1 MTKMQKPDYF
11 DEIQQNALNLWRQ
24 LEDNR
29 ELAAP
34 WHQLFKQV
42 QSPRHVLSELLQNA
56 DDAKAT
62 EVKVQ
67 IKDGAFSFVHNGKD
81 FNKDDFASLCRFGY
95 SNKRLLR
102 TIGFRGIGFKSTFS
116 LGDTVVLLTPTL
128 AVAFNKSRFTLPQW
142 LDEKTTSD
150 GTTQILVKFGDEQR
164 QKELE
169 NNIVEW
175 LTSPFSLLFFNHIRS
190 LKLGDR
196 ELSWKNVGE
205 GPILNS
211 EKMTLNGEVDPYLI
225 IRSEAEPFP
234 DEALKEIDDERLLEM
249 GESANLPPCK
259 VELVLGAPGQFFV
272 VLPTGVR
279 TSLSFAVNAPFIQDP
294 ARLKIKDPETSF
306 TNRWLLERIG
316 KLAAQA
322 MLQWLENK
330 DLDLSE
336 RANSYDLIPE
346 PSGRDDSLENACKM
360 VIETAFLNTVHNR
373 EYVLTDQGD
382 LTLSGNCAHVP
393 AILWDIWGDT
403 QISDILSTDKIRPQL
418 LSRHVNDKNLKKLQ
432 ANKAISSLGQDDVLN
447 RLSIVTP
454 PKPTTWAALLEL
466 WNFAGSWGYAW
477 KFKNLNIHPVRGRDV
492 LLSSNKA
499 VRLGEKRLLQ
509 SEEDWDFLAKY
520 LLVLDVNWLRFLTEQ
535 RRVSEE
541 TNNDLLR
548 ERVAVADQMLV
559 RTGLDKPSNVDM
571 VLEQV
576 ATEFFSVQSPSL
588 DACIRITQIASKLGA
603 KAGDN
608 FKFFTRD
615 GQLHP
620 TKEPI
625 LFDEKGL
632 FEEFIPP
639 HLRQRVL
646 LHNEYSH
653 HFISCTEDEW
663 MEWVN
668 SGNARIRR
676 FAPISQT
683 RRSIYGD
690 HKIEK
695 EIENRGQPSSSIEY
709 QYKTSQY
716 EIEDWDFPAEYWT
729 YWETSAKDDPSYWG
743 RLVEQLL
750 HQRIIWENTQGARA
764 FHVATT
770 GNKKALTNK
779 HLFPTWILKLQKLP
793 CLRDTHG
800 NYKIPSDLM
809 CRTPQTEPLMDVEA
823 FVDARLDSE
832 ATRPLLVFLGVRNSP
847 TGSSHIMERLRALA
861 KASKPP
867 ILELAKWYQRLD
879 ALFENCSTDDQQNI
893 KAIFR
898 EEKII
903 FADDETWQ
911 SAETIY
917 ISAEEHD
924 APGAA
929 LIHPLVNQL
938 SLWRKIS
945 INERPTAELAIQWL
959 MNLPVDEK
967 PSTSDAQRIKALL
980 GRHPI
985 RIWRECERW
994 LNLSG
999 EWVSIN
1005 KLKYCLTM
1013 KSLFRYG
1020 NLFEWVKS
1028 ETADF
1033 QMLSID
1039 LTREP
1044 PFSTLPTLASQV
1056 EKNLEQSSPNGQ
1068 PLSMQWLQSVGR
1080 IVSRV
1085 ILTDEVKTRNI
1096 RTQAV
1101 RLSTTTGLQVN
1112 SITTLPY
1119 LNGKPAGIAESEDL
1133 VWIGET
1139 IYIGNLSK
1147 AKLASRLSKQIA
1159 AVFDWTEMEA
1169 LLTYCFERNE
1179 TSIRSYLEENFAL
1192 VPEDNAIPT
1201 AALSASDTDPQ
1212 KEPVTESALNVPS
1225 GRENPAIPEATADTG
1240 DPSGDS
1246 DPVDTSDRPH
1256 PPHSGR
1262 TQPPKTPLMERFA
1275 LSQGYQK
1282 SDAQRFIHADGRVL
1296 IKSEGVFPWAVRD
1309 VSGVISQYF
1318 WPREHC
1324 LELKPLDLPTEVWH
1338 LIEQDPQHHALL
1350 LEDRSGEPIL
1360 FPGNNLV
1367 QSKQIGH
1374 LRLHPASYR
1383 ISLQND
1389 L

>member
-1 MTKMQKPDYF
+1 MTNMQKPDYF

-67 IKDGAFSFVHNGKD
+67 IKEGFFSFVHNGKD

-116 LGDTVVLLTPTL
+116 LGETVVLLTPTL
-128 AVAFNKSRFTLPQW
+128 AVAFNKSRFTHPQW
-142 LDEKTTSD
+142 LDGKTTSD

-190 LKLGDR
+190 LRLGDR
-196 ELSWKNVGE
+196 ELSWKNAGE
-205 GPILNS
+205 GPIPNS
-211 EKMTLNGEVDPYLI
+211 EKMALNGELAPYLV
-225 IRSEAEPFP
+225 IRSDTEPFP
-234 DEALKEIDDERLLEM
+234 DEALKEIDEERLLEM
-249 GESANLPPCK
+249 GESANLPPCN

-279 TSLSFAVNAPFIQDP
+279 TTLSFAVNAPFIQDP

-330 DLDLSE
+330 SLDFSE
-336 RANSYDLIPE
+336 RTDSYDLIPE
-346 PSGRDDSLENACKM
+346 PGGRDDSLENTCKM
-360 VIETAFLNTVHNR
+360 VIETAFLSAIQNR
-373 EYVLTDQGD
+373 AYLLTDQGD
-382 LTLSGNCAHVP
+382 LVPSGNCAHVP
-393 AILWDIWGDT
+393 AILWDIWSDT
-403 QISDILSTDKIRPQL
+403 QISDILSTAKDRPQL
-418 LSRHVNDKNLKKLQ
+418 LSRHVNDKNRKKLQ
-432 ANKAISSLGQDDVLN
+432 ANKAISSFGQDDVLN
-447 RLSIVTP
+447 RLSIVAP
-454 PKPTTWAALLEL
+454 PKPMTWAALLEL
-466 WNFAGSWGYAW
+466 WNFTSNWGYSW
-477 KFKNLNIHPVRGRDV
+477 KFKDLNIHPVRGRDV

-520 LLVLDVNWLRFLTEQ
+520 LLVLDVNWLRFITEQ
-535 RRVSEE
+535 RRGSEE
-541 TNNDLLR
+541 SNNDLLR
-548 ERVAVADQMLV
+548 ERVSKADQMLV

-576 ATEFFSVQSPSL
+576 ATEFFSVQLPSL

-603 KAGDN
+603 KAGDH
-608 FKFFTRD
+608 FKFFTQD
-615 GQLHP
+615 GQLRP
-620 TKEPI
+620 AKEPI

-632 FEEFIPP
+632 IEEFIPP
-639 HLRQRVL
+639 HLRQRIL
-646 LHNEYSH
+646 LHNQYSQ
-653 HFISCTEDEW
+653 HFISCSKDEW
-663 MEWVN
+663 MEWID
-668 SGNARIRR
+668 SGNAGIRR

-683 RRSIYGD
+683 RRSFFGD
-690 HKIEK
+690 HRIEK
-695 EIENRGQPSSSIEY
+695 EIEDRGQPSSSIEY

-716 EIEDWDFPAEYWT
+716 EIEDWDFPAEYWS
-729 YWETSAKDDPSYWG
+729 YWESSAKDDPSYWG
-743 RLVEQLL
+743 RLVEHLL
-750 HQRIIWENTQGARA
+750 HQRIIWENAQGARA

-800 NYKIPSDLM
+800 NNKVPSDLM
-809 CRTPQTEPLMDVEA
+809 CRTPQTEPLMDVES
-823 FVDARLDSE
+823 FVDARLDTE
-832 ATRPLLVFLGVRNSP
+832 ATRPLLVFLGVRNNP
-847 TGSSHIMERLRALA
+847 TGPSHIMERLRALA

-893 KAIFR
+893 KSIFR
-898 EEKII
+898 EEKLILS
-903 FADDETWQ
+903 DDESWQ
-911 SAETIY
+911 SSGTIY
-917 ISAEEHD
+917 ITAEEHD

-938 SLWRKIS
+938 SLWRKIG

-959 MNLPVDEK
+959 MNLPIDEK

-985 RIWRECERW
+985 HIWRECERW

-1033 QMLSID
+1033 QMLGID

-1044 PFSTLPTLASQV
+1044 PFSALPTLASQV

-1068 PLSMQWLQSVGR
+1068 PVSMQWLRTVGR
-1080 IVSRV
+1080 ILSQV
-1085 ILTDEVKTRNI
+1085 ILTDEVKTQNI

-1101 RLSTTTGLQVN
+1101 RLSITDGLQVN

-1133 VWIGET
+1133 AWIGET
-1139 IYIGNLSK
+1139 IYIANLSK

-1179 TSIRSYLEENFAL
+1179 ASIRSYLEENFAL
-1192 VPEDNAIPT
+1192 APEET
-1201 AALSASDTDPQ
+1201 ALPSDDLPASTAESQHKPI
-1212 KEPVTESALNVPS
+1212 TESASNIPS
-1225 GRENPAIPEATADTG
+1225 GEENMPVPEISAD
-1240 DPSGDS
+1240 PGDS
-1246 DPVDTSDRPH
+1246 SVGNDAGESSGHPH
-1256 PPHSGR
+1256 TPHSGR
-1262 TQPPKTPLMERFA
+1262 TQQPKTPLMERFA

-1309 VSGVISQYF
+1309 ASGVISQYF

-1338 LIEQDPQHHALL
+1338 LIEQDPQNHALL
-1350 LEDRSGEPIL
+1350 LEDRNGEPIQL
-1360 FPGNNLV
+1360 LGNDLM
-1367 QSKQIGH
+1367 QSKQVGQ
-1374 LRLHPASYR
+1374 LRLYPATYR
-1383 ISLQND
+1383 ISLQKD
-1389 L
+1389 F